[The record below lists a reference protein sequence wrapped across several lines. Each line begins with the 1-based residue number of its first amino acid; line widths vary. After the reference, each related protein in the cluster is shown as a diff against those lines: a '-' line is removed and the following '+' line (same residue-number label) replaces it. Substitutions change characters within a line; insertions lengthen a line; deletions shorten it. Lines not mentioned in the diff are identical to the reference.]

1 MKFNEHELRAKLIAS
16 NLIFMANHH
25 DSNEVVYVI
34 MNFLKQYHDIYC
46 VYLLDTIPDQGCE
59 HYHLWINQNLD
70 VSIEYNLDE
79 KTIDDYSAK
88 TLNKYDIDH
97 IKGSRQKDLIKLVQ
111 ELANIECAKN
121 NNAHL
126 TNEKKL
132 TCR

>member
-1 MKFNEHELRAKLIAS
+1 
-16 NLIFMANHH
+16 MANHH

-34 MNFLKQYHDIYC
+34 MNFLKQHHDIYC

-59 HYHLWINQNLD
+59 HYRLWVNQNID

-126 TNEKKL
+126 TNEKTNL
-132 TCR
+132 